1 MASLYVLGAR
11 QRKLL
16 FKHEEEQNLYEA
28 ALILKIDTDTGKAET
43 CVEYKSPL
51 EACSGP
57 HASMVFKSATIV
69 GDTLYC
75 CTSTEVILFELP
87 TFRQTGYVSL
97 PHFND
102 VHHVT
107 PVSDGNLVVVST
119 GLDMVFKIS
128 PNGKVLNEWTVL
140 DKPIW
145 SRFSKDVDYRKV
157 ETTKPHESH
166 PNFGFELDDEIWV
179 TRFKQRDAI
188 SLSKPGGRIDIAV
201 QTPHDGLIVGDRIY
215 FTTVDGRV
223 VIVNR
228 HTKTVDRVVSL
239 AVSDGEKK
247 VLLGWCRGLLPVD
260 DRHIWVAFTRVRKTK
275 FVENVLWVRS
285 IVKEGVHDK
294 PTHIALYDMAEERR
308 LQEIDLEPFGMNI
321 VFSIFPA
328 TALSAG
334 LPPELRQLEN
344 QSSGSV
350 R

>member
-28 ALILKIDTDTGKAET
+28 ALILRIDTETGESRT

-57 HASMVFKSATIV
+57 NASMVFKSATIV

-75 CTSTEVILFELP
+75 CTSTEVIIFELP
-87 TFRQTGYVSL
+87 TFQKIGYISL

-119 GLDMVFKIS
+119 GLDMVFKVS
-128 PNGKVLNEWTVL
+128 REGKVLNEWTVL

-166 PNFGFELDDEIWV
+166 PNFAFELDGEIWV
-179 TRFKQRDAI
+179 TRFRQRDAI
-188 SLSKPGGRIDIAV
+188 CLSTPGGRIDIAV
-201 QTPHDGLIVGDRIY
+201 QTPHDGLIAGDRIY
-215 FTTVDGRV
+215 FTTVDGRI

-228 HTKTVDRVVSL
+228 YTKKVDRVVNL
-239 AVSDGEKK
+239 NVRDGEKR
-247 VLLGWCRGLLPVD
+247 VLLGWCRGLLPLD

-285 IVKEGVHDK
+285 IVKEGVHNR
-294 PTHIALYDMAEERR
+294 PTHLALYDLAEERC
-308 LQEIDLEPFGMNI
+308 LKEVDLEPHGINL
-321 VFSIFPA
+321 VFSIFA
-328 TALSAG
+328 ADRESAG
-334 LPPELRQLEN
+334 ATSNLRQLQN
-344 QSSGSV
+344 QSSGSD